1 MHKTKAGQELISGL
15 EEIVAGSK
23 GLRAT
28 ALEVAEP
35 ARAWRKEQI
44 AELRKGLFGVSQPV
58 FAALLSVT
66 VSTVRAWEQGQ
77 KSPSG
82 AARRLLEIAAVAP
95 DVLVRLSKEALAGSK
110 YGHPSWA
117 THSQV
122 AERPVPVKSSPKH
135 PKKAPKKRKPALS
148 QMLKGTTQ
156 ENRHHERDWG
166 GPVGREARP

>member
-1 MHKTKAGQELISGL
+1 MRKTKAGQELISGL

-23 GLRAT
+23 RLRAT

-58 FAALLSVT
+58 FASLLSVT

-82 AARRLLEIAAVAP
+82 AARRLLEIAAIAP
-95 DVLVRLSKEALAGSK
+95 DVLVGLSKEPLAASK
-110 YGHPSWA
+110 HGAQAWVS
-117 THSQV
+117 HSQV
-122 AERPVPVKSSPKH
+122 ADRPSASKFTRRRPK
-135 PKKAPKKRKPALS
+135 
-148 QMLKGTTQ
+148 TT
-156 ENRHHERDWG
+156 
-166 GPVGREARP
+166 A